1 MKRRTFAD
9 VLSDIGRLNDDE
21 LDAAIDRGDFAP
33 GGKYSLYPTPTTP
46 RWWWPTVVGV
56 LAAAAGALAW
66 WWLA

>member
-9 VLSDIGRLNDDE
+9 VLRDIDSLNDDE
-21 LDAAIDRGDFAP
+21 LDAAIDGGEFGP
-33 GGKYSLYPTPTTP
+33 GGKYNIEPAPVTP

-56 LAAAAGALAW
+56 LAAAVGALV